1 MSATVPNREDDL
13 ATLRAESAIR
23 RSLGEF
29 ARIIDGRCWPDLPSV
44 FLEDVVF
51 DYGLGRESGLNAL
64 QATMARF
71 LDRCGGTQHLIG
83 SIIVEVRQA
92 EATSRSYVQARHQ
105 RPNDVAGPVFDSN
118 GEYVDRW
125 TRSDAGWRIVERHV
139 SWMVHSGD
147 PGILDMDARGLA

>member
-1 MSATVPNREDDL
+1 MSAAVPNREDDL
-13 ATLRAESAIR
+13 ATLRAESVIR

-29 ARIIDGRCWPDLPSV
+29 ARIIDGRRWPDLSLV
-44 FLEDVVF
+44 FSEEVVF
-51 DYGLGRESGLNAL
+51 DYGFGQQSGLKAL

-92 EATSRSYVQARHQ
+92 EAVSRSYVQARHQ
-105 RPNDVAGPVFDSN
+105 RPSDVAGPVFDSN

-125 TRSDAGWRIVERHV
+125 ERSGACWRIVERHV
-139 SWMVHSGD
+139 SWMTHSGD